1 MPPFFENK
9 EVDPRDCSYRANIKI
24 RKQIE
29 KAIRADKI
37 KYGLIPSRRAEDEA
51 STGKPS
57 STKATVKNRFKKSE
71 TTKKDVLE
79 ENKENNKEEEEE
91 DLLKADFGK
100 ERMIAFLE
108 QLEELMF
115 QEDEHKQAFSYDDLV
130 KMHQLLQY
138 LEEDAEKDGAEKKAS
153 TKGSP
158 ASSFRSQYFFQFME
172 DNFKVIQPE
181 KRKNAELDERL
192 RKLKYKAASSDYDAM
207 TANISRAFRSSGGK
221 SGSGAT
227 GDFSQELRNIRS
239 TLIAT
244 ANAFMVIVATFAFF
258 YIAFGYARPD
268 TTTASKVLFSFSAS
282 MVVAVAE
289 VYFLIRII

>member
-51 STGKPS
+51 ATGKTS
-57 STKATVKNRFKKSE
+57 ATKVKNRFKKSE
-71 TTKKDVLE
+71 ATKKDVME
-79 ENKENNKEEEEE
+79 ENKENNTEEEGF
-91 DLLKADFGK
+91 LKADFGK

-108 QLEELMF
+108 QLEKLMF

-138 LEEDAEKDGAEKKAS
+138 LEEDAEKEGAEKEAS
-153 TKGSP
+153 SKGSP

-192 RKLKYKAASSDYDAM
+192 RKLKYRAASSDYDAM
-207 TANISRAFRSSGGK
+207 TANISRAFRGSGGK
-221 SGSGAT
+221 SGSGAS
-227 GDFSQELRNIRS
+227 GDFSQDLRNIRS